1 MSDFANVFK
10 KLGIIDEVA
19 ESTPAP
25 AAALTE
31 SFELKRVHVGY
42 SDRKMIP
49 GLKGKTV
56 FIKNEDP
63 IIESLIEMLGLDEE
77 GKVKRFGNAY
87 VLYNDTN
94 KHISFFSDEADVPK
108 ED

>member
-10 KLGIIDEVA
+10 KLGIIDEVT
-19 ESTPAP
+19 ESKVVVETP
-25 AAALTE
+25 LTE

-42 SDRKMIP
+42 SDRKMLP

-63 IIESLIEMLGLDEE
+63 IIESLIEMLGLDEA

-108 ED
+108 EE